1 MSDLGE
7 LLKRMGIRCKYLFLL
22 LLRAPFDAFRT
33 WMLANLLRSVWGCV
47 ERQDS
52 TSLLKICVGYGL
64 LCAML
69 FLYNGIVW
77 SSYAAFAA
85 KAEAWLQE
93 ELLGKILSLPLKRI
107 ESRLGGEWITKWNSD
122 IHGAFLM
129 MNGA

>member
-7 LLKRMGIRCKYLFLL
+7 LLKRMGIWRKYLFLL

-47 ERQDS
+47 ETQDS

-69 FLYNGIVW
+69 FLDRKSVV
-77 SSYAAFAA
+77 
-85 KAEAWLQE
+85 
-93 ELLGKILSLPLKRI
+93 
-107 ESRLGGEWITKWNSD
+107 
-122 IHGAFLM
+122 
-129 MNGA
+129 